1 MRPEKRKNLILVTIA
16 MVTGIFFFSCQTDI
30 KAIQEIGE
38 EDTAPFQT
46 VIDGSYT
53 FTESGKIRNVLTA
66 GLLAQYIQDTDYV
79 RVEKGLVLDIYDRQ
93 EGLAGSLAADR
104 GFYFKKQNRMEAWDN
119 VIFTNPKGDSLFT
132 EQLTWQSDSNL
143 IRTDAPVRIVRE
155 GTVIRGKGLRS
166 NEDFS
171 RYSILAPIGDITVP
185 EEKVNNETDER
196 Q

>member
-1 MRPEKRKNLILVTIA
+1 MQAAKQKNLILVTIA
-16 MVTGIFFFSCQTDI
+16 MVTGIFFFSCKTDI

-46 VIDGSYT
+46 VLDGKYT
-53 FTESGKIRNVLTA
+53 FTESGKVRNILTA
-66 GLLAQYIQDTDYV
+66 GLLAQYVQDTDYV
-79 RVEKGLVLDIYDRQ
+79 RVEEGLVLDIYNRQ
-93 EGLAGSLAADR
+93 EGLAGSLAADK

-119 VIFTNPKGDSLFT
+119 VVFTNPNGDSLFT
-132 EQLTWQSDSNL
+132 DQLTWLSDSNL
-143 IRTDAPVRIVRE
+143 ITTDSPVRIIRE
-155 GTVIRGKGLRS
+155 GTEIRGKGLRA

-185 EEKVNNETDER
+185 EQAVNNESEER